1 MNKHEIIEQ
10 LNDLAERARDAYIHT
25 NDEVA
30 KKDNDAIMAAIS
42 LIGPSTGDT
51 VGQDEPTPRP
61 DKCSTFGAD
70 VVLLHE
76 LKALTEKWERSAKSS
91 PMAASFLGFMAP
103 GLPRGM
109 IEESL
114 NQTRRESAIVRR
126 AYDRLVELLDGA
138 AR

>member
-1 MNKHEIIEQ
+1 MNKHETIEQ

-30 KKDNDAIMAAIS
+30 KKDNDAIMAAIT

-51 VGQDEPTPRP
+51 EGQDEPTPRP

>member
-51 VGQDEPTPRP
+51 KGQDEPTPRP

>member
-10 LNDLAERARDAYIHT
+10 LNDLAERARDGYIHT

-30 KKDNDAIMAAIS
+30 KKDNDAIMAAITM
-42 LIGPSTGDT
+42 IGPSTGDT
-51 VGQDEPTPRP
+51 EGKDVPAPPHVRV
-61 DKCSTFGAD
+61 SAFGED
-70 VVLLHE
+70 VMLLHE
-76 LKALTEKWERSAKSS
+76 LKTLADKWERSAKSS

-109 IEESL
+109 IEESI

-126 AYDRLVELLDGA
+126 AYDRLAELLDGA

>member
-30 KKDNDAIMAAIS
+30 KKDNDAIMAAIA

-51 VGQDEPTPRP
+51 EIQDEPTPRP

>member
-30 KKDNDAIMAAIS
+30 KKDNDAIMAAIT

-51 VGQDEPTPRP
+51 EGQDEPAPRP
-61 DKCSTFGAD
+61 DKCSAFGAD